1 MIKIRIHAIA
11 GIIAFLTILTFWQS
25 TLISETL
32 GNHADIAAVKT
43 ANLRG

>member
-11 GIIAFLTILTFWQS
+11 GIIDFLTILTFWLS

-32 GNHADIAAVKT
+32 GSHADIAAVEN
-43 ANLRG
+43 AIL